1 MTETDRT
8 AAEYALGLLEGEDLL
23 AARARM
29 AAEPEFARSVAF
41 WEQKLA
47 PMMDEIGAAEP
58 SPELWQRI
66 EAALEEDDSQTGE
79 VVALKRR
86 VAFWQRATAGGAIAA
101 SFALAMLALPQPGG
115 DEPAAPNGATP
126 LVASIPIA
134 DTPLRIGVTY
144 LPDHSELLL
153 TADGLEADGVHDH
166 ELWLVPPEGEL
177 RSLGLVKP
185 GEAIRLAVDGEVA
198 QLIGDGSQMVLT
210 REPIGGKPVG
220 ESAGPVVAE
229 GSFVT
234 T

>member
-47 PMMDEIGAAEP
+47 PMMDEIGAAAP
-58 SPELWQRI
+58 SPKLWQRI